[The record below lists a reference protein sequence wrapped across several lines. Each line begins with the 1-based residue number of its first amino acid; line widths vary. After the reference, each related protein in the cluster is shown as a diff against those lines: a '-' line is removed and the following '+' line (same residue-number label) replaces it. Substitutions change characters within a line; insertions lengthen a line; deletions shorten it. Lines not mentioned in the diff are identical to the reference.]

1 LRTEVGIAQLMWMF
15 IRRLQFDEID
25 DIHQVIFQI
34 RRIIK
39 QESNGS
45 RLYLSRL
52 QAPPTLDE
60 VQHHNNNGYYQQDMD
75 KSSHG
80 VTADQPE
87 PP

>member
-1 LRTEVGIAQLMWMF
+1 MGIAQLMWMF
-15 IRRLQFDEID
+15 IRRLQFDKLD
-25 DIHQVIFQI
+25 DIHQVNFQI
-34 RRIIK
+34 RQIIK

-45 RLYLSRL
+45 RLYFSRL
-52 QAPPTLDE
+52 QAPPALDE

-87 PP
+87 TP